1 MVVFSLS
8 RHRALSARP
17 TPSLSFLNFS
27 SDWWYLV
34 GVPYAVFDDVE
45 ARWVSSVFIP
55 SPAVVNAYLADAT
68 MVMDAELPTLRAMT
82 DSDTEARDRATF
94 ICARMVIRVLSN
106 PDQVRSTQDATG
118 PFSESVTYSTE
129 SLAGLTLTAQ
139 DKRFL
144 MGPSWSNTCR
154 AFEIDPLAGV
164 VM

>member
-1 MVVFSLS
+1 M
-8 RHRALSARP
+8 
-17 TPSLSFLNFS
+17 
-27 SDWWYLV
+27 

-45 ARWVSSVFIP
+45 TRWVSSVFIP
-55 SPAVVNAYLADAT
+55 APEVVNAYLADAT

-82 DSDTEARDRATF
+82 DSDKEAKDRATF

-118 PFSESVTYSTE
+118 PFSESVTYSAE

-144 MGPSWSNTCR
+144 MGPSWSDTGR

-164 VM
+164 VA